1 MNGSGK
7 QKRATNRNQNLVW
20 KLELGVH
27 FLSSNNP
34 VIDFISWA
42 FLLRALI
49 SWGSLVRI
57 LISWGSLVRALI
69 SWGSLMRALINWGSL
84 ALQVTCL
91 MKKQGHSHRCW
102 WPFPSNKLYSSI
114 IDGCINSW
122 ENLSLFKTSYIPLL
136 LTVVLY
142 SRENL
147 KTSSAQG
154 EIIKV
159 LLKSDIRFNKNA
171 KYIICARKAMN
182 NKC

>member
-34 VIDFISWA
+34 VI
-42 FLLRALI
+42 ALI
-49 SWGSLVRI
+49 SR
-57 LISWGSLVRALI
+57 GSLVRALI

-84 ALQVTCL
+84 TLQVTCL

-122 ENLSLFKTSYIPLL
+122 ENLSLFQTSYIPLL
-136 LTVVLY
+136 LMVVLY

-171 KYIICARKAMN
+171 MYIIFVRKAIN

>member
-7 QKRATNRNQNLVW
+7 QERATNRNQNLVW

-27 FLSSNNP
+27 LLSSNNP

-42 FLLRALI
+42 SLLRTLI
-49 SWGSLVRI
+49 SWGSFVRTF
-57 LISWGSLVRALI
+57 ISWRYLVRALI
-69 SWGSLMRALINWGSL
+69 SWGSLT
-84 ALQVTCL
+84 LQVTCL

-102 WPFPSNKLYSSI
+102 WPFPSNNLYSSI
-114 IDGCINSW
+114 IDGCIKSW
-122 ENLSLFKTSYIPLL
+122 ENLSLFQTSYIPLL
-136 LTVVLY
+136 LMVVLY

-171 KYIICARKAMN
+171 KYIICARKAIN
-182 NKC
+182 NKF

>member
-34 VIDFISWA
+34 VI
-42 FLLRALI
+42 ALI
-49 SWGSLVRI
+49 SR
-57 LISWGSLVRALI
+57 GSLVRALI

-84 ALQVTCL
+84 TLQVTCL

-122 ENLSLFKTSYIPLL
+122 ENLSLFQTSYIPLL
-136 LTVVLY
+136 LMVVLY

-159 LLKSDIRFNKNA
+159 LLKSDIRLNRNA
-171 KYIICARKAMN
+171 MYIICVRKAMN

>member
-1 MNGSGK
+1 MSGSGK

-27 FLSSNNP
+27 LLSSNNP

-42 FLLRALI
+42 SLL
-49 SWGSLVRI
+49 
-57 LISWGSLVRALI
+57 RALI

-84 ALQVTCL
+84 TLQVTCP

-122 ENLSLFKTSYIPLL
+122 ENLSLFQTSYIPLL
-136 LTVVLY
+136 LMVVLY

-171 KYIICARKAMN
+171 MYIICARKAMN